1 MQHLVDQFNDLKEPA
16 WFEDT
21 LLEVA
26 SNVPMSPQFKRGVL
40 WELSAFFTH
49 LAAGEEL
56 QGILL
61 NEFTAITL
69 NPMLQDQP
77 HYYSIRILLPIL
89 QAMHEGTLGNTP
101 PTPALTLSDVAKN
114 YKYLSQQVEQLDII
128 SRRAYLKLFDTELP
142 FIVETRVDERTV
154 ETVKA
159 SPQ

>member
-1 MQHLVDQFNDLKEPA
+1 
-16 WFEDT
+16 
-21 LLEVA
+21 
-26 SNVPMSPQFKRGVL
+26 
-40 WELSAFFTH
+40 
-49 LAAGEEL
+49 
-56 QGILL
+56 
-61 NEFTAITL
+61 
-69 NPMLQDQP
+69 MLQDQP

-128 SRRAYLKLFDTELP
+128 SRRAYLKLFNTELP

-154 ETVKA
+154 ETVEA